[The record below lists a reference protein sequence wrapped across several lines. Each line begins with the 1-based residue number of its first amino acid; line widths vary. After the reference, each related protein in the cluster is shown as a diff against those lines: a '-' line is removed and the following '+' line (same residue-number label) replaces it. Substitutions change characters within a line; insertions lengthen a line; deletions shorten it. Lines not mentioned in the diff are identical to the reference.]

1 MAASNKENPCKK
13 PWIAVLG
20 GAAAVLALMAPAAQA
35 GTSVH
40 LSIGVPL
47 PVYGYGYG
55 GYYPQP
61 TYVVTGPRYVVPQTY
76 YYGGGHRYDRGHRHF
91 RGDRDRDGIPNR
103 WDRDR
108 DGDGVPNRWDRHPG
122 NGHRR

>member
-1 MAASNKENPCKK
+1 MSKK

-20 GAAAVLALMAPAAQA
+20 GAAAALALMAAPAAQA
-35 GTSVH
+35 GTSVQ
-40 LSIGVPL
+40 LSIGVP
-47 PVYGYGYG
+47 VYGYG

-61 TYVVTGPRYVVPQTY
+61 YYAQPAYVVSEPRYVYPQTW

-91 RGDRDRDGIPNR
+91 RRDRDRDGVPNR

-108 DGDGVPNRWDRHPG
+108 DGDGVPNRWDHRPG
-122 NGHRR
+122 NPHRR